1 MIKNKDYEVPLD
13 KFINSA
19 LYDPKKGYYMKKI
32 PFGKSGDF
40 ITSPNISKLFSEMIF
55 LWIVSYWEKFYKNQK
70 INLIELGAGN
80 GEMMSQIISSSKNF
94 HKFYSSCDFKIYEK
108 SEKLINI
115 QKKKLNDYKIDWIK
129 NLNKLEKKPTIFF
142 GNEFLDALP
151 IKQFVKYNNTWFERY
166 VKKNGDTYN
175 FTEKKCNISKLEKKL
190 NFKISNK
197 HKFLEISFD
206 SINILKKLNYFITK
220 NGGCLF
226 FIDYAYLNDKMSD
239 TLQAVK
245 DHKKVDPLQNVGSSD
260 ISHVINIPFLKKI
273 LKKIQLELDYN
284 TQREFLLNLGILKRA
299 EIVSEKKSFLEKAN
313 IFYRIKRLIDKKQMG
328 ELFKVIYLY
337 KKKNKFKLG
346 F

>member
-1 MIKNKDYEVPLD
+1 MRSLFESLFTTKDIVRAKY
-13 KFINSA
+13 
-19 LYDPKKGYYMKKI
+19 
-32 PFGKSGDF
+32 
-40 ITSPNISKLFSEMIF
+40 PNG
-55 LWIVSYWEKFYKNQK
+55 WVGW
-70 INLIELGAGN
+70 
-80 GEMMSQIISSSKNF
+80 
-94 HKFYSSCDFKIYEK
+94 
-108 SEKLINI
+108 
-115 QKKKLNDYKIDWIK
+115 
-129 NLNKLEKKPTIFF
+129 
-142 GNEFLDALP
+142 
-151 IKQFVKYNNTWFERY
+151 
-166 VKKNGDTYN
+166 
-175 FTEKKCNISKLEKKL
+175 
-190 NFKISNK
+190 
-197 HKFLEISFD
+197 
-206 SINILKKLNYFITK
+206 
-220 NGGCLF
+220 
-226 FIDYAYLNDKMSD
+226 LNDKMSD